1 MSLTIV
7 EKSRDKSLGK
17 FAVFADITFDSSYA
31 TGGESLLPTQLGLKH
46 IDALIPLGASKY
58 RFEFDHTNYLL
69 MALGGAGPSGK
80 QLLSVSDLK
89 GSANTDHSDADQA
102 SLPTN
107 GAAVSAEAAVAAGA
121 YAHGALT
128 SPDVSRNVC
137 IVIHN
142 DSGGALNLYEGAM
155 KFTVT
160 GTLNG
165 VAQTE
170 DITITS
176 TAGNK
181 AVANT
186 KYRYKYGLKP
196 FTTVTNVVV
205 DHVCD
210 DGLKIAA
217 GLGSK
222 IGLPNALATGVEENV
237 LSISKNAAYLA
248 ATGIVDT
255 TYNTVNFGTLT
266 DGDDVEVV
274 YAASAEVPAGTDL
287 SSVTTRIIALG
298 I

>member
-1 MSLTIV
+1 MTVTISV
-7 EKSRDKSLGK
+7 KKRDKILGQ
-17 FAVFADITFDSSYA
+17 FAVFADVTLDSAYA
-31 TGGESLLPTQLGLKH
+31 TGGESLTPEMLGLSVINFLEAMAK
-46 IDALIPLGASKY
+46 SKY
-58 RFEFDHTNYLL
+58 RFEYDLTGEKLL
-69 MALGGAGPSGK
+69 ALGGIGPTGK
-80 QLLSVSDLK
+80 ALMSVSDLK

-102 SLPTN
+102 ALPTN

-121 YAHGALT
+121 YTKGALT

-137 IVIHN
+137 IAVHN

-160 GTLNG
+160 GTFNG

-176 TAGNK
+176 TAANK

-222 IGLPNALATGVEENV
+222 IALPNALATGVEANV

-248 ATGIVDT
+248 ATGIVDV
-255 TYNTVNFGTLT
+255 TYNTVNFGALT

-274 YAASAEVPAGTDL
+274 YNPSAEVPAGTNL
-287 SSVTTRIIALG
+287 SAVTTRVMAIGL
-298 I
+298 

>member
-1 MSLTIV
+1 MSVTITKK
-7 EKSRDKSLGK
+7 KSDKLFGM
-17 FAVFADITFDSSYA
+17 FAVIADITMDSAYA
-31 TGGESLLPTQLGLKH
+31 TGGESLLPAQFGMTA
-46 IDALIPLGASKY
+46 IEALIPLGASKY
-58 RFEFDHTNYLL
+58 RFEYDHTNHLL
-69 MALGGAGPSGK
+69 MALGGAGPTGK

-89 GSANTDHSDADQA
+89 GSANTDHSDTDQA
-102 SLPTN
+102 ALPTN

-121 YAHGALT
+121 YTKGALT

-137 IVIHN
+137 IVVHN

-160 GTLNG
+160 GTFNG

-176 TAGNK
+176 TEANK
-181 AVANT
+181 AIANT

-196 FTTVTNVVV
+196 FTTVTNIVV

-222 IGLPNALATGVEENV
+222 IALPNALATGVEANV

-255 TYNTVNFGTLT
+255 TYNTVNFGALA
-266 DGDDVEVV
+266 DGDDIEVV

-287 SSVTTRIIALG
+287 SSVVTRVIALG
-298 I
+298 N